1 MGLLQQCTKVHVHG
15 LGPSAGVLYD
25 TIMAYVTCLYE
36 RKPVDSVKPM
46 FDPVTPRNALISRL
60 TLLVSQVFGHD
71 GSRRSL
77 SRRGRRDWH
86 PARVRRWRRVA
97 GSRQHTVRQQLF
109 G

>member
-46 FDPVTPRNALISRL
+46 FDPVTRRTALISRL
-60 TLLVSQVFGHD
+60 TLLAPQVF
-71 GSRRSL
+71 
-77 SRRGRRDWH
+77 
-86 PARVRRWRRVA
+86 
-97 GSRQHTVRQQLF
+97 
-109 G
+109 

>member
-46 FDPVTPRNALISRL
+46 FDPVTQRTAPISRL
-60 TLLVSQVFGHD
+60 TPLASQVFGHD
-71 GSRRSL
+71 DSRRSL
-77 SRRGRRDWH
+77 SRGGRRGWH
-86 PARVRRWRRVA
+86 PARVRWWRRVA
-97 GSRQHTVRQQLF
+97 GSRQHAVCQQLF